1 MGREGG
7 EVGEKQSVL
16 HSKVFILST
25 LEMVLMFERKNLV
38 ERGRLLS
45 SNVFIKFSWKCMN
58 NLAYMQASLVLFCFV
73 LLSFCRT
80 HKRYI

>member
-16 HSKVFILST
+16 HSRVFILST
-25 LEMVLMFERKNLV
+25 LEMVFMFERKNLV

-45 SNVFIKFSWKCMN
+45 SNVVKNSAGN
-58 NLAYMQASLVLFCFV
+58 A
-73 LLSFCRT
+73 
-80 HKRYI
+80 